1 MPPRLDADVSRR
13 RFLETAGSALLATPL
28 AAATTS
34 PVAAQVPNIKLPEV
48 PGKKLGWALVGLGS
62 LSINQL
68 MPAFAKA
75 QQSKLVGFVSGR
87 PEKARQLAQ
96 VYGVDQK
103 NIYTYDNYDSLAN
116 NPEIDVIYVVL
127 PNSMHPEY
135 TIRALKAGKH
145 VLCEKP
151 MANSAADCEK
161 MIAAAKAAN
170 KKLMVAYRCRY
181 EPNNQLA
188 IRWAQDS
195 SEGPAPAPT
204 PGQPAPLGMG
214 PTRVIM
220 AEMGFNIG
228 NPGQWRLKKAMAGGG
243 SMMDIGIYGLNAA
256 RYLTG
261 EEPTEVYAMLS
272 TTPNDVRFAEVEE
285 NITFQLRFP
294 SGILANCVSSYGT
307 SFNKFRVNK
316 KLGAF
321 ELDPATPYTGLRM
334 RVFRGNN
341 VEDRSLPQRDHFQ
354 LEMDH
359 FSECIQTSKEP
370 LTPGEEGLKDMRI
383 IEAIYQS
390 AREGKPI
397 KLA

>member
-1 MPPRLDADVSRR
+1 MAKTPDQNLSRR
-13 RFLETAGSALLATPL
+13 RFLQATGASIVAAPL
-28 AAATTS
+28 AGALTPA
-34 PVAAQVPNIKLPEV
+34 AAQVPDIRLPDV
-48 PGKKLGWALVGLGS
+48 PGPKVGWAVVGIGGLTA
-62 LSINQL
+62 NQIL
-68 MPAFAKA
+68 PAFPKC
-75 QQSKLVGFVSGR
+75 QKSKLVSFVSGR
-87 PEKARQLAQ
+87 PEKAARFAE
-96 VYGVDQK
+96 VHGVPAK
-103 NIYTYDNYDSLAN
+103 NIYTYENFDKIADNPDIQAVY
-116 NPEIDVIYVVL
+116 IVL
-127 PNSMHPEY
+127 PNSMHAEY

-181 EPNNQLA
+181 EPNNLQA
-188 IRWAQDS
+188 IKMAQDTA
-195 SEGPAPAPT
+195 EF
-204 PGQPAPLGMG
+204 G
-214 PTRVIM
+214 PTRVIL

-243 SMMDIGIYGLNAA
+243 SMMDIGIYALNAA
-256 RYLTG
+256 RYLTA
-261 EEPTEVYAMLS
+261 EEPNEVNAMIS

-334 RVFRGNN
+334 RVFRGNT

-359 FSECIQTSKEP
+359 FSECVQANKDP
-370 LTPGEEGLKDMRI
+370 LTPGEEGLRDLKI
-383 IEAIYQS
+383 IEAIYES
-390 AREGKPI
+390 GRTGKPI

>member
-1 MPPRLDADVSRR
+1 MAKTPDPNLSRR
-13 RFLETAGSALLATPL
+13 RFLQATGASIVAAPL
-28 AAATTS
+28 AGALTPA
-34 PVAAQVPNIKLPEV
+34 AAQVPDIRLPDV
-48 PGKKLGWALVGLGS
+48 PGPKVGWAVVGIGGLTA
-62 LSINQL
+62 NQIL
-68 MPAFAKA
+68 PAFPKC
-75 QQSKLVGFVSGR
+75 QKSKLVSFVSGR
-87 PEKARQLAQ
+87 PEKVARFAE
-96 VYGVDQK
+96 VHGVPAK
-103 NIYTYDNYDSLAN
+103 NIYTYENFDKIADNPDIQAVY
-116 NPEIDVIYVVL
+116 IVL
-127 PNSMHPEY
+127 PNSMHAEY

-181 EPNNQLA
+181 EPNNLQA
-188 IRWAQDS
+188 IKMAQDTA
-195 SEGPAPAPT
+195 EF
-204 PGQPAPLGMG
+204 G
-214 PTRVIM
+214 PTRVIL

-243 SMMDIGIYGLNAA
+243 SMMDIGIYALNAA
-256 RYLTG
+256 RYLTA
-261 EEPTEVYAMLS
+261 EEPNEVNAMIS

-307 SFNKFRVNK
+307 NFNKYRVCK
-316 KLGAF
+316 PRGAF

-334 RVFRGNN
+334 RVFRGNT

-359 FSECIQTSKEP
+359 FSECVQANKDP
-370 LTPGEEGLKDMRI
+370 LTPGEEGLRDLKI
-383 IEAIYQS
+383 IEAIYES
-390 AREGKPI
+390 GRTGKPI

>member
-1 MPPRLDADVSRR
+1 MANTHDPNYSRR
-13 RFLETAGSALLATPL
+13 RFLQAAGGSL
-28 AAATTS
+28 AAVPLLGAVT
-34 PVAAQVPNIKLPEV
+34 PAAAQVPDIKLPEV
-48 PGKKLGWALVGLGS
+48 PGQKVGWAVVGIGGLTA
-62 LSINQL
+62 NQIL
-68 MPAFAKA
+68 PAFPKC
-75 QQSKLVGFVSGR
+75 QKTKLVSFVSGR
-87 PEKARQLAQ
+87 PEKAARFAE
-96 VYGVDQK
+96 VHGVPAK
-103 NIYTYDNYDSLAN
+103 NIYNYETFDKIADNPDIQAVY
-116 NPEIDVIYVVL
+116 IVL
-127 PNSMHPEY
+127 PNSMHAEY

-188 IRWAQDS
+188 IKMAQDTA
-195 SEGPAPAPT
+195 EF
-204 PGQPAPLGMG
+204 G
-214 PTRVIM
+214 PTRVIL

-256 RYLTG
+256 RYLTA
-261 EEPTEVYAMLS
+261 EEPTEVYAQIS

-307 SFNKFRVNK
+307 NFNKFRVCK
-316 KLGAF
+316 PRGAF
-321 ELDPATPYTGLRM
+321 ELDPATPYTNLRM
-334 RVFRGNN
+334 RVFRGGAI
-341 VEDRSLPQRDHFQ
+341 EDRSLPQRDHFQ

-359 FSECIQTSKEP
+359 FSECVQANKEP
-370 LTPGEEGLKDMRI
+370 LTPGEEGLKDLKI
-383 IEAIYQS
+383 IEAIYES
-390 AREGKPI
+390 ARAGKPI

>member
-1 MPPRLDADVSRR
+1 VPAKNLYNYENFDKIADNPDIQ
-13 RFLETAGSALLATPL
+13 A
-28 AAATTS
+28 
-34 PVAAQVPNIKLPEV
+34 
-48 PGKKLGWALVGLGS
+48 
-62 LSINQL
+62 
-68 MPAFAKA
+68 
-75 QQSKLVGFVSGR
+75 
-87 PEKARQLAQ
+87 
-96 VYGVDQK
+96 VY
-103 NIYTYDNYDSLAN
+103 I
-116 NPEIDVIYVVL
+116 VL
-127 PNSMHPEY
+127 PNSMHAEY

-188 IRWAQDS
+188 IKMAQDS
-195 SEGPAPAPT
+195 TEA
-204 PGQPAPLGMG
+204 GMG
-214 PTRVIM
+214 PTRVIL

-243 SMMDIGIYGLNAA
+243 SMMDIGIYALNAA
-256 RYLTG
+256 RYLTA
-261 EEPTEVYAMLS
+261 EEPTEVNAMIS

-307 SFNKFRVNK
+307 NFNKFRVCK
-316 KLGAF
+316 PRGAF

-334 RVFRGNN
+334 RVFRGGAI
-341 VEDRSLPQRDHFQ
+341 EDRSLPQRDHFQ

-359 FSECIQTSKEP
+359 MSDCVLNNTEP
-370 LTPGEEGLKDMRI
+370 LTPGEEGLRDMKI

-390 AREGKPI
+390 GREGKPI

>member
-1 MPPRLDADVSRR
+1 MAKTPDPNLSRR
-13 RFLETAGSALLATPL
+13 RFLQATGASIVAAPL
-28 AAATTS
+28 AGALTPA
-34 PVAAQVPNIKLPEV
+34 AAQVPDIRLPDV
-48 PGKKLGWALVGLGS
+48 PGPKVGWAVVGIGGLTA
-62 LSINQL
+62 NQIL
-68 MPAFAKA
+68 PAFPKC
-75 QQSKLVGFVSGR
+75 QKSKLVSFVSGR
-87 PEKARQLAQ
+87 PEKVARFAE
-96 VYGVDQK
+96 VHGVPAK
-103 NIYTYDNYDSLAN
+103 NIYTYENFDKIADNPDIQAVY
-116 NPEIDVIYVVL
+116 IVL
-127 PNSMHPEY
+127 PNSMHAEY

-181 EPNNQLA
+181 EPNNLQA
-188 IRWAQDS
+188 IKMAQDTA
-195 SEGPAPAPT
+195 EF
-204 PGQPAPLGMG
+204 G
-214 PTRVIM
+214 PTRVIL

-243 SMMDIGIYGLNAA
+243 SMMDIGIYALNAA
-256 RYLTG
+256 RYLTA
-261 EEPTEVYAMLS
+261 EEPNEVNAMIS

-307 SFNKFRVNK
+307 NFNKYRVCK
-316 KLGAF
+316 PRGAF

-334 RVFRGNN
+334 RVFRGNA

-359 FSECIQTSKEP
+359 FSDCVQANKEP
-370 LTPGEEGLKDMRI
+370 LTPGEEGLKDLKI
-383 IEAIYQS
+383 IEAIYES
-390 AREGKPI
+390 GRTGKPV

>member
-1 MPPRLDADVSRR
+1 MAKISDPHVSRR
-13 RFLETAGSALLATPL
+13 RFLQATGASLVAAPL
-28 AAATTS
+28 AAGVA
-34 PVAAQVPNIKLPEV
+34 PAAAQVPDIRLPEV
-48 PGKKLGWALVGLGS
+48 PGQKVGWAIVGIGG
-62 LSINQL
+62 LSANQIL
-68 MPAFAKA
+68 PAFPKC
-75 QQSKLVGFVSGR
+75 QKSKVVSFVSGR
-87 PEKARQLAQ
+87 PEKAARFAE
-96 VYGVDQK
+96 VYGVPAK
-103 NIYTYDNYDSLAN
+103 NIYNYDNFDTIAN
-116 NPEIDVIYVVL
+116 NPDIQAVYVVL

-188 IRWAQDS
+188 IKMAQDTA
-195 SEGPAPAPT
+195 EF
-204 PGQPAPLGMG
+204 G
-214 PTRVIM
+214 PTRIIL

-256 RYLTG
+256 RYLTA
-261 EEPTEVYAMLS
+261 EEPNEVNAMIS

-307 SFNKFRVNK
+307 NFNKYRVCK
-316 KLGAF
+316 PRGAF

-359 FSECIQTSKEP
+359 FSDCVTNNTEP
-370 LTPGEEGLKDMRI
+370 LTPGEEGLKDLKI
-383 IEAIYQS
+383 IEAIYES
-390 AREGKPI
+390 GRTGKPI

>member
-1 MPPRLDADVSRR
+1 MAKTSDPNVSRR
-13 RFLETAGSALLATPL
+13 RFLQATGASI
-28 AAATTS
+28 AAAPFAGALT
-34 PVAAQVPNIKLPEV
+34 PAAAQVPDIRLPDV
-48 PGKKLGWALVGLGS
+48 PGQKVGWAVVGIGGLTA
-62 LSINQL
+62 NQIL
-68 MPAFAKA
+68 PAFPKC
-75 QQSKLVGFVSGR
+75 QKSQLVSFVSGR
-87 PEKARQLAQ
+87 PEKATRFAQ
-96 VYGVDQK
+96 VHGIDAK
-103 NIYTYDNYDSLAN
+103 NIYNYENFDKIADNPDIQAVY
-116 NPEIDVIYVVL
+116 IVL
-127 PNSMHPEY
+127 PNSMHAEY

-188 IRWAQDS
+188 IKMAQDTA
-195 SEGPAPAPT
+195 EF
-204 PGQPAPLGMG
+204 G
-214 PTRVIM
+214 PTRVIL

-256 RYLTG
+256 RYLTA
-261 EEPTEVYAMLS
+261 EEPTEVYAQIS

-307 SFNKFRVNK
+307 NFNKYRVCK
-316 KLGAF
+316 PRGAF
-321 ELDPATPYTGLRM
+321 ELDPATPYTNLRM
-334 RVFRGNN
+334 RVFRGGTI
-341 VEDRSLPQRDHFQ
+341 EDRSLPQRDHFQ

-359 FSECIQTSKEP
+359 FSECVQTDKAP
-370 LTPGEEGLKDMRI
+370 LTPGEEGLKDLKI
-383 IEAIYQS
+383 IEAIYES
-390 AREGKPI
+390 GRTGKPI

>member
-1 MPPRLDADVSRR
+1 MANIHDPNYSRR
-13 RFLETAGSALLATPL
+13 RFLQAAGGSL
-28 AAATTS
+28 AAA
-34 PVAAQVPNIKLPEV
+34 PLLGAVAPAAAQVPDIRLPEA
-48 PGKKLGWALVGLGS
+48 PGQKVGWALVGIGGLTA
-62 LSINQL
+62 NQIL
-68 MPAFAKA
+68 PAFPKC
-75 QQSKLVGFVSGR
+75 QKSKVVSFVSGR
-87 PEKARQLAQ
+87 PEKAARFAE
-96 VYGVDQK
+96 VHGVPAK
-103 NIYTYDNYDSLAN
+103 NIYNYETFDKIADNPDIQAVY
-116 NPEIDVIYVVL
+116 IVL
-127 PNSMHPEY
+127 PNSMHAEY

-151 MANSAADCEK
+151 MATSAADCEK
-161 MIAAAKAAN
+161 MIAAATAAN

-188 IRWAQDS
+188 IKMAQDS
-195 SEGPAPAPT
+195 SDA
-204 PGQPAPLGMG
+204 GMG

-243 SMMDIGIYGLNAA
+243 SMMDIGIYALNAA
-256 RYLTG
+256 RYLTA
-261 EEPTEVYAMLS
+261 EEPTEVYAQIS

-316 KLGAF
+316 RLGAF

-334 RVFRGNN
+334 RVFRGGAI
-341 VEDRSLPQRDHFQ
+341 EDRSLPQRDHFQ

-359 FSECIQTSKEP
+359 FSECIQTNKDP
-370 LTPGEEGLKDMRI
+370 LTPGEEGLKDMKI
-383 IEAIYQS
+383 IEAIYES
-390 AREGKPI
+390 GRTDKAI
-397 KLA
+397 KLS

>member
-1 MPPRLDADVSRR
+1 MANTHDPNYSRR
-13 RFLETAGSALLATPL
+13 RFLQAAGGSL
-28 AAATTS
+28 AAVPLLGAVT
-34 PVAAQVPNIKLPEV
+34 PAAAQVPDIKLPEV
-48 PGKKLGWALVGLGS
+48 PGQKVGWAVVGIGGLTA
-62 LSINQL
+62 NQIL
-68 MPAFAKA
+68 PAFPKC
-75 QQSKLVGFVSGR
+75 QKTKLVSFVSGR
-87 PEKARQLAQ
+87 PEKAARFAE
-96 VYGVDQK
+96 VHGVPAK
-103 NIYTYDNYDSLAN
+103 NIYNYETFDKIADNPDIQAVY
-116 NPEIDVIYVVL
+116 IVL
-127 PNSMHPEY
+127 PNSMHAEY

-188 IRWAQDS
+188 IKMAQDTA
-195 SEGPAPAPT
+195 EF
-204 PGQPAPLGMG
+204 G
-214 PTRVIM
+214 PTRVIL

-256 RYLTG
+256 RYLTA
-261 EEPTEVYAMLS
+261 EEPTEVYAQIS

-307 SFNKFRVNK
+307 NFNKFRVCK
-316 KLGAF
+316 PRGAF
-321 ELDPATPYTGLRM
+321 ELDPATPYANLRM
-334 RVFRGNN
+334 RVFRGGAI
-341 VEDRSLPQRDHFQ
+341 EDRSLPQRDHFQ

-359 FSECIQTSKEP
+359 FSECVQANKDP
-370 LTPGEEGLKDMRI
+370 LTPGEEGLKDLKI
-383 IEAIYQS
+383 IEAIYES
-390 AREGKPI
+390 GRTGKPI

>member
-1 MPPRLDADVSRR
+1 MAKTPDPNLSRR
-13 RFLETAGSALLATPL
+13 RFLQATGASIVAAPL
-28 AAATTS
+28 AGALTPA
-34 PVAAQVPNIKLPEV
+34 AAQVPDIRLPDV
-48 PGKKLGWALVGLGS
+48 PGPKVGWAVVGIGGLTA
-62 LSINQL
+62 NQIL
-68 MPAFAKA
+68 PAFPKC
-75 QQSKLVGFVSGR
+75 QKSKLVSFVSGR
-87 PEKARQLAQ
+87 PEKAARFAQ
-96 VYGVDQK
+96 ANGVDPK
-103 NIYTYDNYDSLAN
+103 NLYTYENFDKIADNPDIQAVY
-116 NPEIDVIYVVL
+116 IVL
-127 PNSMHPEY
+127 PNSMHAEY

-181 EPNNQLA
+181 EPNNLQA
-188 IRWAQDS
+188 IKMAQDTA
-195 SEGPAPAPT
+195 EF
-204 PGQPAPLGMG
+204 G
-214 PTRVIM
+214 PTRVIL

-243 SMMDIGIYGLNAA
+243 SMMDIGIYALNAA
-256 RYLTG
+256 RYLTA
-261 EEPTEVYAMLS
+261 EEPNEVNAMIS

-334 RVFRGNN
+334 RVFRGNTI
-341 VEDRSLPQRDHFQ
+341 EDRSLPQRDHFQ

-359 FSECIQTSKEP
+359 FSECVQTNKEP
-370 LTPGEEGLKDMRI
+370 LTPGEEGLKDLKI
-383 IEAIYQS
+383 IEAIYES
-390 AREGKPI
+390 GRTGKPV

>member
-1 MPPRLDADVSRR
+1 MAKTTDPNLSRR
-13 RFLETAGSALLATPL
+13 RFLQATGASIVAAPL
-28 AAATTS
+28 AGALTPA
-34 PVAAQVPNIKLPEV
+34 AAQVPDIRLPDV
-48 PGKKLGWALVGLGS
+48 PGPKVGWAVVGIGGLTA
-62 LSINQL
+62 NQIL
-68 MPAFAKA
+68 PAFPKC
-75 QQSKLVGFVSGR
+75 QKSKLVSFVSGR
-87 PEKARQLAQ
+87 PDKAARFAQ
-96 VYGVDQK
+96 ANGVDPK
-103 NIYTYDNYDSLAN
+103 NIYTYENFDKIADNPDIQAVY
-116 NPEIDVIYVVL
+116 IVL
-127 PNSMHPEY
+127 PNSMHAEY

-188 IRWAQDS
+188 IKMAQDTA
-195 SEGPAPAPT
+195 EF
-204 PGQPAPLGMG
+204 G
-214 PTRVIM
+214 PTRVIL

-256 RYLTG
+256 RYLTA
-261 EEPTEVYAMLS
+261 EEPTEVYAQIS

-307 SFNKFRVNK
+307 NFNKFRVCK
-316 KLGAF
+316 PRGAF
-321 ELDPATPYTGLRM
+321 ELDPATPYANLRM
-334 RVFRGNN
+334 RVFRGGAI
-341 VEDRSLPQRDHFQ
+341 EDRSLPQRDHFQ

-359 FSECIQTSKEP
+359 FSECVQANKEP
-370 LTPGEEGLKDMRI
+370 LTPGEEGLRDLKI
-383 IEAIYQS
+383 IEAIYES
-390 AREGKPI
+390 GRTGKPV

>member
-1 MPPRLDADVSRR
+1 MANIHDPNYSRR
-13 RFLETAGSALLATPL
+13 RFLQAAGASL
-28 AAATTS
+28 AAA
-34 PVAAQVPNIKLPEV
+34 PLLGAVPPAAAQVPDIRLPEA
-48 PGKKLGWALVGLGS
+48 PGPKVGWALVGIGGLTA
-62 LSINQL
+62 NQIL
-68 MPAFAKA
+68 PAFPKC
-75 QQSKLVGFVSGR
+75 QKSKVVSFVSGR
-87 PEKARQLAQ
+87 PEKAARFAQ
-96 VYGVDQK
+96 VHGVDAK
-103 NIYTYDNYDSLAN
+103 NIYNYENFDKIADNPDIQAVY
-116 NPEIDVIYVVL
+116 IVL
-127 PNSMHPEY
+127 PNSMHAEY

-161 MIAAAKAAN
+161 MIAAAKAAG

-334 RVFRGNN
+334 RVFRGNS

-359 FSECIQTSKEP
+359 FSECIQTNKEP

>member
-1 MPPRLDADVSRR
+1 
-13 RFLETAGSALLATPL
+13 
-28 AAATTS
+28 
-34 PVAAQVPNIKLPEV
+34 
-48 PGKKLGWALVGLGS
+48 
-62 LSINQL
+62 
-68 MPAFAKA
+68 
-75 QQSKLVGFVSGR
+75 
-87 PEKARQLAQ
+87 
-96 VYGVDQK
+96 
-103 NIYTYDNYDSLAN
+103 
-116 NPEIDVIYVVL
+116 
-127 PNSMHPEY
+127 
-135 TIRALKAGKH
+135 
-145 VLCEKP
+145 
-151 MANSAADCEK
+151 
-161 MIAAAKAAN
+161 
-170 KKLMVAYRCRY
+170 
-181 EPNNQLA
+181 
-188 IRWAQDS
+188 
-195 SEGPAPAPT
+195 
-204 PGQPAPLGMG
+204 MG